1 MQINCARKVK
11 SLWLP
16 QGRDGYR
23 EYRRVS
29 IVLVGEPGVYRPGED
44 HRTTTRR
51 TTAYLQLSHKTSEN
65 RRNQKN
71 MMAA

>member
-1 MQINCARKVK
+1 MEINCARKVK

-23 EYRRVS
+23 EISSTS

-44 HRTTTRR
+44 QRTTTRR
-51 TTAYLQLSHKTSEN
+51 N
-65 RRNQKN
+65 RIAPTVAQDIRK
-71 MMAA
+71 